1 MKKTLCLTA
10 VMLSVF
16 AFSGTANALQADVM
30 SSELNTIRNFEYEE
44 RLIYEG
50 GTGGGTIVGG
60 TCASTCGGANTQ
72 SACQAGGYVCTQS
85 SGSCWCPTG
94 TPLGSGNVINR
105 DLVDNELINRFDRF
119 DGDIAAADIGSIV
132 DGGSGSGTTKK
143 VSGNCPDGTSLST
156 DKCCCVAN

>member
-16 AFSGTANALQADVM
+16 AFSGTANAVVADMMELQH
-30 SSELNTIRNFEYEE
+30 NYEMVE
-44 RLIYEG
+44 ALEG
-50 GTGGGTIVGG
+50 GGGGGTIIGNS
-60 TCASTCGGANTQ
+60 CASTCGGASTQ
-72 SACQAGGYVCTQS
+72 SACQAGGYVCTS
-85 SGSCWCPTG
+85 SGGCWCPTG
-94 TPLGSGNVINR
+94 TPLGSGTLIDR
-105 DLVDNELINRFDRF
+105 DLSDTVLVDRFDRF

-143 VSGNCPDGTSLST
+143 VSGNCPEGTSLSS